1 MSFKN
6 LLVVKNISLH
16 YNVPKAKSSF
26 CQLIDSFE
34 AKYINGVSFVDPF
47 YSLHW
52 AKLKTYC
59 LKRFVCVCRYKGR
72 KNCAEYRTSFFQ
84 QPGDL
89 NYAELDDF
97 RASLQPAAAAAA
109 AEAAPARPLIRRPA
123 YEGTEYADI
132 TQFGVPQPEPTY
144 GNIPK
149 KDVVYSN
156 VQGI

>member
-1 MSFKN
+1 MGK
-6 LLVVKNISLH
+6 VKNIFWNFL
-16 YNVPKAKSSF
+16 Y
-26 CQLIDSFE
+26 
-34 AKYINGVSFVDPF
+34 VSVSVDIKGERIVLYTEPF
-47 YSLHW
+47 
-52 AKLKTYC
+52 
-59 LKRFVCVCRYKGR
+59 
-72 KNCAEYRTSFFQ
+72 FFQ
-84 QPGDL
+84 QPGEL

-97 RASLQPAAAAAA
+97 RPSVQPAAASAAAA

-144 GNIPK
+144 GNVPK

>member
-1 MSFKN
+1 MNSFQGKR
-6 LLVVKNISLH
+6 
-16 YNVPKAKSSF
+16 F
-26 CQLIDSFE
+26 D
-34 AKYINGVSFVDPF
+34 GVIFVDPF
-47 YSLHW
+47 LQF
-52 AKLKTYC
+52 ALTY
-59 LKRFVCVCRYKGR
+59 LLVKVNKIVFRNVFVLVCVSTEIKG
-72 KNCAEYRTSFFQ
+72 EIIPFFQ
-84 QPGDL
+84 QPGELD
-89 NYAELDDF
+89 YAELDDF
-97 RASLQPAAAAAA
+97 RPSVQPAAAA

>member
-1 MSFKN
+1 M
-6 LLVVKNISLH
+6 KNISLH
-16 YNVPKAKSSF
+16 YNVQTAKSS
-26 CQLIDSFE
+26 QLLDSFE
-34 AKYINGVSFVDPF
+34 AKCFNGAPFVDPF

-52 AKLKTYC
+52 AKLGTYC
-59 LKRFVCVCRYKGR
+59 FNFFIVL
-72 KNCAEYRTSFFQ
+72 NTEPFFQ
-84 QPGDL
+84 QPGEL

-97 RASLQPAAAAAA
+97 RPSVQPPAAAAAAA

-149 KDVVYSN
+149 NDVVYSN

>member
-1 MSFKN
+1 M
-6 LLVVKNISLH
+6 
-16 YNVPKAKSSF
+16 Y
-26 CQLIDSFE
+26 
-34 AKYINGVSFVDPF
+34 
-47 YSLHW
+47 
-52 AKLKTYC
+52 
-59 LKRFVCVCRYKGR
+59 VCVSRYKR
-72 KNCAEYRTSFFQ
+72 VKDCAEYRTSFFQ
-84 QPGDL
+84 QPGEL

-97 RASLQPAAAAAA
+97 RPSVQPVAAAA

-132 TQFGVPQPEPTY
+132 TQFGAPQPEPTY

>member
-1 MSFKN
+1 M
-6 LLVVKNISLH
+6 VI
-16 YNVPKAKSSF
+16 SSF
-26 CQLIDSFE
+26 VE
-34 AKYINGVSFVDPF
+34 YYPF
-47 YSLHW
+47 L
-52 AKLKTYC
+52 C
-59 LKRFVCVCRYKGR
+59 
-72 KNCAEYRTSFFQ
+72 FQ
-84 QPGDL
+84 QPGELD
-89 NYAELDDF
+89 YAELDDF
-97 RASLQPAAAAAA
+97 RPTVQPAAAEAAA

>member
-1 MSFKN
+1 MQ
-6 LLVVKNISLH
+6 NISLH
-16 YNVPKAKSSF
+16 NSVPIAKSSF
-26 CQLIDSFE
+26 CQLIDSFK
-34 AKYINGVSFVDPF
+34 AKCFNGVPFKDRF

-52 AKLKTYC
+52 AKFKTYFF
-59 LKRFVCVCRYKGR
+59 KFSVCVCVSRYNRGKD
-72 KNCAEYRTSFFQ
+72 CPEDRTSFFQ
-84 QPGDL
+84 QPGEL
-89 NYAELDDF
+89 NYAELDEF
-97 RASLQPAAAAAA
+97 RPSGQPAAAAAAAA

>member
-1 MSFKN
+1 M
-6 LLVVKNISLH
+6 KNISLH
-16 YNVPKAKSSF
+16 YNVPTAKSSF

-34 AKYINGVSFVDPF
+34 AKWINSLIVPFVYPGQS
-47 YSLHW
+47 YM
-52 AKLKTYC
+52 C
-59 LKRFVCVCRYKGR
+59 LCQYLDIKEKDLCWIPNLF
-72 KNCAEYRTSFFQ
+72 FFQ
-84 QPGDL
+84 QPGELD
-89 NYAELDDF
+89 YAELDDF
-97 RASLQPAAAAAA
+97 RPSVQPVAAA

-144 GNIPK
+144 GNVPK

>member
-1 MSFKN
+1 MS
-6 LLVVKNISLH
+6 
-16 YNVPKAKSSF
+16 
-26 CQLIDSFE
+26 
-34 AKYINGVSFVDPF
+34 VSVDIKGERIVLNAEPF
-47 YSLHW
+47 
-52 AKLKTYC
+52 
-59 LKRFVCVCRYKGR
+59 
-72 KNCAEYRTSFFQ
+72 FFQ
-84 QPGDL
+84 QPGEL

-97 RASLQPAAAAAA
+97 RPSVQPSAAATV

>member
-1 MSFKN
+1 MMGSEW
-6 LLVVKNISLH
+6 VS
-16 YNVPKAKSSF
+16 KALRVIVKSSF

-34 AKYINGVSFVDPF
+34 AKCFNGVPFVDPF

-52 AKLKTYC
+52 AEFKTYL
-59 LKRFVCVCRYKGR
+59 LKFSVCVCVSRYNRGKD
-72 KNCAEYRTSFFQ
+72 CPEYRTSFFQ
-84 QPGDL
+84 QPGEL

-97 RASLQPAAAAAA
+97 RPSEQPAAAAAA